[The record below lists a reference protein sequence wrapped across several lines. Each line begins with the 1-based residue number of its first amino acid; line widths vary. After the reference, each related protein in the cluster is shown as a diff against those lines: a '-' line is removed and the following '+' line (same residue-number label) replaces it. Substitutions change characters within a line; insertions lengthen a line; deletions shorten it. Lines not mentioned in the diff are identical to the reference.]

1 MTAFRITSE
10 RYHGRVAIVTGGTTG
25 IGRGIVERL
34 VYEGA
39 SVVTCARHAPEQPLP
54 NGATFIAA
62 DITDEATVAS
72 VIETTVD
79 RYGRIDVV
87 VANAGGANV
96 GPWPDEPVEQWRELI
111 DINLH
116 GTMLTCRTAW
126 PHLVSTKGN
135 IVVIS
140 SLSAWM
146 GVGAHEMERMGGFQ
160 PSAAY
165 QASKAGIEG
174 LAKHLAGRGGEHGLR
189 VNVVRPG
196 RILTEKWQGF
206 LGEDGLFWPHYR
218 DIQLLKRHGRAEDVA
233 AAVAFLASDEA
244 AFITAAVLDVDGGA
258 VAKL

>member
-1 MTAFRITSE
+1 VIE
-10 RYHGRVAIVTGGTTG
+10 RYRGRVAIVTGGTTG

-34 VYEGA
+34 VSEGA
-39 SVVTCARHAPEQPLP
+39 SVLTCARHAPDSPLP
-54 NGATFIAA
+54 DGATFVAA
-62 DITDEATVAS
+62 DITNEAS
-72 VIETTVD
+72 VSAVIEAALD
-79 RYGRIDVV
+79 RYGHLDVL

-116 GTMLTCRTAW
+116 GTMLSCRAAW
-126 PHLVSTKGN
+126 AHLVSAKGN

-146 GVGAHEMERMGGFQ
+146 GVGAHEMQRMGGFQ

-196 RILTEKWQGF
+196 RILTDPAMPATRINRATR
-206 LGEDGLFWPHYR
+206 LRPHR
-218 DIQLLKRHGRAEDVA
+218 TPMPSRRCHQR
-233 AAVAFLASDEA
+233 
-244 AFITAAVLDVDGGA
+244 
-258 VAKL
+258 

>member
-1 MTAFRITSE
+1 VSE
-10 RYHGRVAIVTGGTTG
+10 RYRGRVAIVTGGTTG

-34 VYEGA
+34 VGEGA
-39 SVVTCARHAPEQPLP
+39 SVVTCARNAPESALP
-54 NGATFIAA
+54 EGASFIAA
-62 DITDEATVAS
+62 DITDEAS
-72 VIETTVD
+72 VSEVIDATID
-79 RYGRIDVV
+79 RYGRIDVC
-87 VANAGGANV
+87 VA
-96 GPWPDEPVEQWRELI
+96 I

-196 RILTEKWQGF
+196 RILTDKWEGV
-206 LGEDGLFWPHYR
+206 LGEDGLFWPHYQH
-218 DIQLLKRHGRAEDVA
+218 IQLLKRHGRAEDVA

>member
-1 MTAFRITSE
+1 M
-10 RYHGRVAIVTGGTTG
+10 
-25 IGRGIVERL
+25 
-34 VYEGA
+34 
-39 SVVTCARHAPEQPLP
+39 PD
-54 NGATFIAA
+54 GATFIAA
-62 DITDEATVAS
+62 DITDEAS
-72 VIETTVD
+72 VSRVIDAAVD
-79 RYGRIDVV
+79 RYGRLDVV
-87 VANAGGANV
+87 VANAGGANI

-140 SLSAWM
+140 SLSAWT
-146 GVGAHEMERMGGFQ
+146 GVCAHEMERMGGFQ

-165 QASKAGIEG
+165 QASKAGIDG
-174 LAKHLAGRGGEHGLR
+174 LAKHLAGRGGEHGLQ

-196 RILTEKWQGF
+196 RILTDKWQGF
-206 LGEDGLFWPHYR
+206 LGEDGLFWSHYQ
-218 DIQLLKRHGRAEDVA
+218 DIQLLKRRGRVEDVA

-244 AFITAAVLDVDGGA
+244 AFITAAVLDVAGGA

>member
-1 MTAFRITSE
+1 MAE
-10 RYHGRVAIVTGGTTG
+10 RYRGRVAIVTGGTTG

-34 VYEGA
+34 VSEGA
-39 SVVTCARHAPEQPLP
+39 SVVTCARHSPESILP
-54 NGATFIAA
+54 AGATFVSA
-62 DITDEATVAS
+62 DITDEAS
-72 VIETTVD
+72 VSRVVDAAVD
-79 RYGRIDVV
+79 RYGRLDVV

-96 GPWPDEPVEQWRELI
+96 GPWPDEPVQQWRELI

-146 GVGAHEMERMGGFQ
+146 GVGAHEMEQMGGFQ

-196 RILTEKWQGF
+196 RILTDKWQGF
-206 LGEDGLFWPHYR
+206 LGEDGLFWSHYQN
-218 DIQLLKRHGRAEDVA
+218 IQLLKRHGRTEDVA

>member
-1 MTAFRITSE
+1 VSE
-10 RYHGRVAIVTGGTTG
+10 RYRGRVAVVTGGTTG

-34 VYEGA
+34 VGEGA
-39 SVVTCARHAPEQPLP
+39 SVVTCARNAPESALP
-54 NGATFIAA
+54 EGASFIAA
-62 DITDEATVAS
+62 DITDEAS
-72 VIETTVD
+72 VSEVIDATLE
-79 RYGRIDVV
+79 RHGRIDVV
-87 VANAGGANV
+87 VANAGGANI

-116 GTMLTCRTAW
+116 GTMLTCRAAW

-174 LAKHLAGRGGEHGLR
+174 LAKHLAG
-189 VNVVRPG
+189 
-196 RILTEKWQGF
+196 
-206 LGEDGLFWPHYR
+206 
-218 DIQLLKRHGRAEDVA
+218 A
-233 AAVAFLASDEA
+233 AASMGCEPMWCAQGAS
-244 AFITAAVLDVDGGA
+244 
-258 VAKL
+258 

>member
-1 MTAFRITSE
+1 VSE
-10 RYHGRVAIVTGGTTG
+10 RYRGRVAIVTGGTTG

-34 VYEGA
+34 VSEGA
-39 SVVTCARHAPEQPLP
+39 SVVTCARHPPESALP
-54 NGATFIAA
+54 DGATFIAA
-62 DITDEATVAS
+62 DITDAAS
-72 VIETTVD
+72 VSGVIYAAVD
-79 RYGRIDVV
+79 RYGRLDVV
-87 VANAGGANV
+87 VANAGGANI

-146 GVGAHEMERMGGFQ
+146 GVGAHEMEQMGGFQ

-174 LAKHLAGRGGEHGLR
+174 LAMHLAGRGGEHGLR

-196 RILTEKWQGF
+196 RILTDKWQGF
-206 LGEDGLFWPHYR
+206 LGEDGLFWSHYHN
-218 DIQLLKRHGRAEDVA
+218 IQLLKRHGRAEDVA

>member
-1 MTAFRITSE
+1 
-10 RYHGRVAIVTGGTTG
+10 
-25 IGRGIVERL
+25 
-34 VYEGA
+34 
-39 SVVTCARHAPEQPLP
+39 
-54 NGATFIAA
+54 
-62 DITDEATVAS
+62 
-72 VIETTVD
+72 
-79 RYGRIDVV
+79 
-87 VANAGGANV
+87 
-96 GPWPDEPVEQWRELI
+96 
-111 DINLH
+111 
-116 GTMLTCRTAW
+116 CRTAW

-140 SLSAWM
+140 SLSAWL
-146 GVGAHEMERMGGFQ
+146 GVGAHELERMGGFQ

-206 LGEDGLFWPHYR
+206 LGEDGLFWSHYQ